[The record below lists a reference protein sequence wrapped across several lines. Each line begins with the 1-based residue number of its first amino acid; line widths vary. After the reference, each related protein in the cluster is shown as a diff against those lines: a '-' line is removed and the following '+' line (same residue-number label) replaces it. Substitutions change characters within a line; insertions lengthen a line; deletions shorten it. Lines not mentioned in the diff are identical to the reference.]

1 MLPLLGPMGL
11 STRLLLGNDALKPK
25 VNNQKTVKVQRPSS
39 SREKK
44 KKGKAAKKA
53 KTVKVQ

>member
-25 VNNQKTVKVQRPSS
+25 VNNQKTVKV
-39 SREKK
+39 
-44 KKGKAAKKA
+44 
-53 KTVKVQ
+53 